1 MFFWFVVSDEPIIL
15 IQPRSRNT
23 EPKGDFWQVVSGA
36 RFCEIVD
43 GGRCVSD
50 GEGSYGNRETC
61 TVKALRPLVLTTEQ
75 YAVESGYDYLSVN
88 GRAFGGNSGPEG
100 MKLDAGAQLVWR
112 SDGSRAYDGFKVC
125 ASADAETNGGLV
137 VVVGLL
143 G

>member
-1 MFFWFVVSDEPIIL
+1 M
-15 IQPRSRNT
+15 
-23 EPKGDFWQVVSGA
+23 
-36 RFCEIVD
+36 
-43 GGRCVSD
+43 SD
-50 GEGSYGNRETC
+50 GEGRYGNSETC